1 MREKRGSGIGAVI
14 FALSAIIVVSAFVAI
29 NTAVLSTL
37 IGDIERDAMRV
48 ELTEADATELY
59 EKFTHV
65 RTYLSITVNH
75 DDIARVESELAEL
88 IGATKAGDRE
98 NAMIAKSRLVSALA
112 HLRRLSGFN
121 LDSII

>member
-88 IGATKAGDRE
+88 E
-98 NAMIAKSRLVSALA
+98 
-112 HLRRLSGFN
+112 
-121 LDSII
+121 